1 MEAKKL
7 ISLIFIFIF
16 ILFSS
21 FVSIAENIEIAPL
34 ISLDQLEPTYD
45 QEEKVD
51 LKINENKI
59 PSLDTQDEIDR
70 EILVTLKILNKITA
84 NVEQIDIKL
93 KEKYEYDYLE
103 IYAIDCYLSDKYE
116 KTEKAVYLNIYNRE
130 INEKIFNGWMLKT
143 LPSISSLEH
152 PIYDIWIEDCN

>member
-7 ISLIFIFIF
+7 ISLIVTF

-45 QEEKVD
+45 QEEKED
-51 LKINENKI
+51 LNINGNKI

-70 EILVTLKILNKITA
+70 EMLVTLKILNKITA
-84 NVEQIDIKL
+84 NVEQIKIRL
-93 KEKYEYDYLE
+93 RENYEYDYLE
-103 IYAIDCYLSDKYE
+103 IYAIDCYLSGKYE

>member
-7 ISLIFIFIF
+7 IFLILNFISFPSLVAIT
-16 ILFSS
+16 
-21 FVSIAENIEIAPL
+21 ENIEIAPL

-45 QEEKVD
+45 QEEKED
-51 LKINENKI
+51 LNINETKT

-70 EILVTLKILNKITA
+70 EMLVTLNILNKITA
-84 NVEQIDIKL
+84 NVEQIKIKL
-93 KEKYEYDYLE
+93 KENYEYDYLE
-103 IYAIDCYLSDKYE
+103 IYAIECYLSDKYE

>member
-7 ISLIFIFIF
+7 ISLILTF
-16 ILFSS
+16 ILFFS
-21 FVSIAENIEIAPL
+21 FLSIAENIEIAPL

-45 QEEKVD
+45 QEEKED
-51 LKINENKI
+51 SNINENKI
-59 PSLDTQDEIDR
+59 PSLGTQDEIDR
-70 EILVTLKILNKITA
+70 DMLVTLKILNKITA
-84 NVEQIDIKL
+84 NVEQIEIKL
-93 KEKYEYDYLE
+93 KENYEYDYLE

>member
-7 ISLIFIFIF
+7 IFLTLTF

-21 FVSIAENIEIAPL
+21 FASIADNIEIAPL

-45 QEEKVD
+45 QEEKED
-51 LKINENKI
+51 LNINENKI
-59 PSLDTQDEIDR
+59 PSLDTQGEIDR
-70 EILVTLKILNKITA
+70 EMLVTLKILNKITA
-84 NVEQIDIKL
+84 NVEQIEIKL
-93 KEKYEYDYLE
+93 KENYEYDYLE

-152 PIYDIWIEDCN
+152 PIYDIWVEDCN

>member
-7 ISLIFIFIF
+7 SSLILTF

-45 QEEKVD
+45 QEEKED
-51 LKINENKI
+51 SNINENKI
-59 PSLDTQDEIDR
+59 PSLGTQDEVDR
-70 EILVTLKILNKITA
+70 EMLVTLKILNKITA

-93 KEKYEYDYLE
+93 KENYEYDYLE

>member
-7 ISLIFIFIF
+7 ISIILTF
-16 ILFSS
+16 ILFPS

-45 QEEKVD
+45 QEEKEDSNV
-51 LKINENKI
+51 NENKI
-59 PSLDTQDEIDR
+59 PSLDTQDEIDK
-70 EILVTLKILNKITA
+70 EMLVTLKILNKITA
-84 NVEQIDIKL
+84 NVEQIEINL
-93 KEKYEYDYLE
+93 RENYEYDYLE

>member
-7 ISLIFIFIF
+7 ISIILTF
-16 ILFSS
+16 ILFPS

-45 QEEKVD
+45 QEEKED
-51 LKINENKI
+51 LNISENKI
-59 PSLDTQDEIDR
+59 PSLDTQGEIDR
-70 EILVTLKILNKITA
+70 EMLVTLKILNKITA
-84 NVEQIDIKL
+84 NVEEIEIKL
-93 KEKYEYDYLE
+93 KENYKYDYLE

>member
-7 ISLIFIFIF
+7 ISLIFFF

-21 FVSIAENIEIAPL
+21 LVLKAENIEVAPL
-34 ISLDQLEPTYD
+34 ISLDRLKPTYD
-45 QEEKVD
+45 QEEKED
-51 LKINENKI
+51 LNTNENKVT
-59 PSLDTQDEIDR
+59 SLDTQVEIDR
-70 EILVTLKILNKITA
+70 DILVTLKILNKITA
-84 NVEQIDIKL
+84 NVEQVKIKL
-93 KEKYEYDYLE
+93 KENFEYDYLE
-103 IYAIDCYLSDKYE
+103 IYAIDCYLSGKYE

-130 INEKIFNGWMLKT
+130 IDEKIFNGWMLKT

>member
-1 MEAKKL
+1 MEARKI
-7 ISLIFIFIF
+7 ISLILTF

-34 ISLDQLEPTYD
+34 ISLDQPEPTYD
-45 QEEKVD
+45 QEEKED
-51 LKINENKI
+51 LNINENKI
-59 PSLDTQDEIDR
+59 PSLDTQGEID
-70 EILVTLKILNKITA
+70 ENVSNSKILNKITA
-84 NVEQIDIKL
+84 NVEQIEIKL
-93 KEKYEYDYLE
+93 KENYEYDYLE

-130 INEKIFNGWMLKT
+130 INEKIFNEWMLKT

-152 PIYDIWIEDCN
+152 PICDIWIEDCN

>member
-7 ISLIFIFIF
+7 ISLILTF

-34 ISLDQLEPTYD
+34 ISLDRLEPTYD
-45 QEEKVD
+45 QEEKED
-51 LKINENKI
+51 LNTNENKI
-59 PSLDTQDEIDR
+59 TSLAKQNENDR
-70 EILVTLKILNKITA
+70 DILVTLKILNKITA
-84 NVEQIDIKL
+84 NVEQIEIKL
-93 KEKYEYDYLE
+93 KENYEYDYLE

>member
-7 ISLIFIFIF
+7 IFLTLSFIIFFSL
-16 ILFSS
+16 L
-21 FVSIAENIEIAPL
+21 SIAEDIEIAPL
-34 ISLDQLEPTYD
+34 ISLDRLEPTYD
-45 QEEKVD
+45 QEEKEDV
-51 LKINENKI
+51 NTNKNI
-59 PSLDTQDEIDR
+59 VKALDTQEGIDR
-70 EILVTLKILNKITA
+70 DILVTLKILNKITA
-84 NVEQIDIKL
+84 NVEQIEIKL
-93 KEKYEYDYLE
+93 KENFEYDYLE

>member
-7 ISLIFIFIF
+7 ISLILTF

-45 QEEKVD
+45 QEEKED
-51 LKINENKI
+51 LNINENKI
-59 PSLDTQDEIDR
+59 PPLDSQDEIDR
-70 EILVTLKILNKITA
+70 EMLVTLKILNKITA
-84 NVEQIDIKL
+84 NVEQIEINL
-93 KEKYEYDYLE
+93 KENYKYDYLE

-116 KTEKAVYLNIYNRE
+116 KTEKAVYLNIYNSE

-143 LPSISSLEH
+143 LPSISTLEH

>member
-7 ISLIFIFIF
+7 ISLILTF

-34 ISLDQLEPTYD
+34 ISLDQLEPSYD

-51 LKINENKI
+51 LNINKNKI
-59 PSLDTQDEIDR
+59 PSLNTQDEIDR

-84 NVEQIDIKL
+84 NVEQIEIKL
-93 KEKYEYDYLE
+93 KENYEYDYLE

>member
-7 ISLIFIFIF
+7 ISLILTF
-16 ILFSS
+16 ILFSN
-21 FVSIAENIEIAPL
+21 FASIAENIEIAPL

-45 QEEKVD
+45 QEEKEDSNV
-51 LKINENKI
+51 NENKI
-59 PSLDTQDEIDR
+59 PSLDTQDEIDK
-70 EILVTLKILNKITA
+70 EMLVTLKILNKITA
-84 NVEQIDIKL
+84 NVEQIEINL
-93 KEKYEYDYLE
+93 RENYEYDYLE

>member
-7 ISLIFIFIF
+7 IFLTLSFIIFFSL
-16 ILFSS
+16 L
-21 FVSIAENIEIAPL
+21 SIAEDIEIAPL
-34 ISLDQLEPTYD
+34 ISLDRLEPTYD
-45 QEEKVD
+45 QEEKEDV
-51 LKINENKI
+51 NTNKNI
-59 PSLDTQDEIDR
+59 VKALDTQEGIDR
-70 EILVTLKILNKITA
+70 DILVTLKILNKITA
-84 NVEQIDIKL
+84 NVEQIEIKL
-93 KEKYEYDYLE
+93 KENFEYDYLE

-130 INEKIFNGWMLKT
+130 IDEKIFNGWMLKT

>member
-7 ISLIFIFIF
+7 ISLILTFIF
-16 ILFSS
+16 FSS

-45 QEEKVD
+45 QEEKED
-51 LKINENKI
+51 SNINENKI
-59 PSLDTQDEIDR
+59 PSLDSQDEIDR
-70 EILVTLKILNKITA
+70 EMSVTLKILNKITA
-84 NVEQIDIKL
+84 DVEQIEIKL

>member
-7 ISLIFIFIF
+7 ISLILTF

-45 QEEKVD
+45 QEEKED
-51 LKINENKI
+51 LNINDNKI
-59 PSLDTQDEIDR
+59 PSLDSQDKIDR
-70 EILVTLKILNKITA
+70 EMSVTLKILNKITA
-84 NVEQIDIKL
+84 NVEQIEIKL
-93 KEKYEYDYLE
+93 KENYEYDYLE
-103 IYAIDCYLSDKYE
+103 IYAIDCFLSDKYE

-152 PIYDIWIEDCN
+152 PIYDIWIEDCD

>member
-7 ISLIFIFIF
+7 ISLILTF

-45 QEEKVD
+45 QEEKED
-51 LKINENKI
+51 SNINENKI
-59 PSLDTQDEIDR
+59 SSLGTQDEVDR
-70 EILVTLKILNKITA
+70 EMLVTLKILNKITA
-84 NVEQIDIKL
+84 NVEQIEINL
-93 KEKYEYDYLE
+93 KENYKYDYLE

>member
-7 ISLIFIFIF
+7 ISLILTF

-45 QEEKVD
+45 QEEKED
-51 LKINENKI
+51 LTINQNKI
-59 PSLDTQDEIDR
+59 PSLNTQSEIDR
-70 EILVTLKILNKITA
+70 EMLVTLKILNKITA
-84 NVEQIDIKL
+84 NVEQIEIKL
-93 KEKYEYDYLE
+93 KENYKYDYLE

-130 INEKIFNGWMLKT
+130 INQKIFNGWMLKT

>member
-7 ISLIFIFIF
+7 ISLILTF

-45 QEEKVD
+45 QEEKED
-51 LKINENKI
+51 LNINENKI
-59 PSLDTQDEIDR
+59 PSLDTQNEIDR
-70 EILVTLKILNKITA
+70 EMLVTLKILNKITA
-84 NVEQIDIKL
+84 NVEQIEMNL
-93 KEKYEYDYLE
+93 KENYEYDYLG
-103 IYAIDCYLSDKYE
+103 IYAIDCYLSDEYE

-143 LPSISSLEH
+143 LPSLSSLEH
-152 PIYDIWIEDCN
+152 PIYDIWVEDCN

>member
-7 ISLIFIFIF
+7 ISLILTF

-45 QEEKVD
+45 QEEKED
-51 LKINENKI
+51 LNIDENKI
-59 PSLDTQDEIDR
+59 PSLDTQGEIDR
-70 EILVTLKILNKITA
+70 EMLVTLKILNKITA
-84 NVEQIDIKL
+84 NVDQIEIKL
-93 KEKYEYDYLE
+93 KENYEYDYLE
-103 IYAIDCYLSDKYE
+103 IYAIECYLSDKYE
-116 KTEKAVYLNIYNRE
+116 KSEKAVYLNIYNRE

>member
-7 ISLIFIFIF
+7 ISLTLTF
-16 ILFSS
+16 ILFSN
-21 FVSIAENIEIAPL
+21 FASIAENIEIVPL

-45 QEEKVD
+45 QEENED
-51 LKINENKI
+51 LSINENKI
-59 PSLDTQDEIDR
+59 PSLDSHDEIDR
-70 EILVTLKILNKITA
+70 EMSVTLKILNKITA
-84 NVEQIDIKL
+84 NVEQIEIKL
-93 KEKYEYDYLE
+93 KENYNYDYLE

-130 INEKIFNGWMLKT
+130 INKKIFNGWMLKT

>member
-7 ISLIFIFIF
+7 ISLILTF

-21 FVSIAENIEIAPL
+21 LVSIAENIEIAPL
-34 ISLDQLEPTYD
+34 ISLDRLEPTYD
-45 QEEKVD
+45 QEEKDD
-51 LKINENKI
+51 LNANENEI
-59 PSLDTQDEIDR
+59 LPSATQDKIDR
-70 EILVTLKILNKITA
+70 EILVKLKILNKITA
-84 NVEQIDIKL
+84 NVEQIEITL
-93 KEKYEYDYLE
+93 KENYEYDYLE

>member
-7 ISLIFIFIF
+7 ISLILTF

-45 QEEKVD
+45 QEEKED
-51 LKINENKI
+51 SNINENKI
-59 PSLDTQDEIDR
+59 PSLGTQDEVDR
-70 EILVTLKILNKITA
+70 EMLVTLKILNKITA
-84 NVEQIDIKL
+84 NVEQIKIRL
-93 KEKYEYDYLE
+93 RENYEYDYLE
-103 IYAIDCYLSDKYE
+103 IYAIDCYLSGKYE

>member
-7 ISLIFIFIF
+7 ISLILTF

-21 FVSIAENIEIAPL
+21 FVSIADNIEIAPL
-34 ISLDQLEPTYD
+34 ISLDQLKPTYD
-45 QEEKVD
+45 QEEKED
-51 LKINENKI
+51 LNINENEI
-59 PSLDTQDEIDR
+59 PSLNTQGEIDR
-70 EILVTLKILNKITA
+70 EMLVTLKILNKITA
-84 NVEQIDIKL
+84 NVEQIEIKL
-93 KEKYEYDYLE
+93 KDNFEYDYLE

>member
-7 ISLIFIFIF
+7 ISLILTF

-45 QEEKVD
+45 QEEKED
-51 LKINENKI
+51 LNINENKI
-59 PSLDTQDEIDR
+59 PSLDIQDEIDR

-84 NVEQIDIKL
+84 NVEQIEIKL
-93 KEKYEYDYLE
+93 RENYEYDYLE

>member
-7 ISLIFIFIF
+7 ISLILTF

-21 FVSIAENIEIAPL
+21 FISIAETIKIAPL

-45 QEEKVD
+45 QEEKED
-51 LKINENKI
+51 LNINGNKI

-70 EILVTLKILNKITA
+70 EMLVTLKILNKITA
-84 NVEQIDIKL
+84 NVEQIKIRL
-93 KEKYEYDYLE
+93 RENYEYDYLE
-103 IYAIDCYLSDKYE
+103 IYAIDCYLSGKYE

>member
-7 ISLIFIFIF
+7 ISLILTF

-45 QEEKVD
+45 QEEKEDSNVS
-51 LKINENKI
+51 ENKI
-59 PSLDTQDEIDR
+59 PSLDTKDEIDR
-70 EILVTLKILNKITA
+70 EMLVTLKILNKITA
-84 NVEQIDIKL
+84 NVEQIEINL
-93 KEKYEYDYLE
+93 RENYEYDYLE

>member
-7 ISLIFIFIF
+7 ISLILTF

-21 FVSIAENIEIAPL
+21 FVSIAEDIEIAPL

-45 QEEKVD
+45 QEEKED
-51 LKINENKI
+51 LNINETKT
-59 PSLDTQDEIDR
+59 PSLDSQDEIDR
-70 EILVTLKILNKITA
+70 KMLVTLNILNKITA
-84 NVEQIDIKL
+84 NVEQIKIKL
-93 KEKYEYDYLE
+93 KEKYKYDYLE

>member
-7 ISLIFIFIF
+7 IFFILTF

-51 LKINENKI
+51 LIINENKI

-84 NVEQIDIKL
+84 NVEQIEIKL
-93 KEKYEYDYLE
+93 KENYEYDYLE

>member
-1 MEAKKL
+1 METKKL
-7 ISLIFIFIF
+7 ISIILTF
-16 ILFSS
+16 ILFPS

-45 QEEKVD
+45 QEEKED
-51 LKINENKI
+51 LNINENKI
-59 PSLDTQDEIDR
+59 PSLDSQDEIDG
-70 EILVTLKILNKITA
+70 EMSVTLKILNKITA
-84 NVEQIDIKL
+84 NVEQIEIKL
-93 KEKYEYDYLE
+93 KENYEYDYLE

-152 PIYDIWIEDCN
+152 PIYDIWIEDCD

>member
-7 ISLIFIFIF
+7 VYLILTF
-16 ILFSS
+16 ILFFS

-45 QEEKVD
+45 QEEKED
-51 LKINENKI
+51 LNINENKI
-59 PSLDTQDEIDR
+59 PSLNTQDEIDR
-70 EILVTLKILNKITA
+70 EMLVTLKILNKITA
-84 NVEQIDIKL
+84 NVEQIEIKL
-93 KEKYEYDYLE
+93 KENYEYDYLE

-152 PIYDIWIEDCN
+152 PIYDIWVEDCN